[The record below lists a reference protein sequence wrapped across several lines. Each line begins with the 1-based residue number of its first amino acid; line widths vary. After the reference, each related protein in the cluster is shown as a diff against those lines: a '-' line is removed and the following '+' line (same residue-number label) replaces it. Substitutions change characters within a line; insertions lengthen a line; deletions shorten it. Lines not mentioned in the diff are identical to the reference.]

1 MAHIDCRW
9 EQARFIFYIISHCC
23 EFLWRLRV
31 VPTGFA
37 GPQVGATLAGGPFVH
52 CFYASWSLRAKLASA
67 PRIDSF
73 DALFLGCPGGLAV
86 GVSEGPRP
94 LCFSATL
101 LLLFPVPV
109 RANLTFLG
117 MSIYQE
123 PTTVRGGKTR
133 GENRA
138 PSMLAL
144 VVFRAF
150 LPSSSPLQ
158 QRHDQ
163 STGTSGPRPVSRVLH
178 VVFSLFYRTRG
189 APLPTTRATRIST
202 IAPLG
207 STL

>member
-1 MAHIDCRW
+1 MP
-9 EQARFIFYIISHCC
+9 
-23 EFLWRLRV
+23 
-31 VPTGFA
+31 VPL
-37 GPQVGATLAGGPFVH
+37 V
-52 CFYASWSLRAKLASA
+52 
-67 PRIDSF
+67 
-73 DALFLGCPGGLAV
+73 
-86 GVSEGPRP
+86 
-94 LCFSATL
+94 LCTL
-101 LLLFPVPV
+101 LFIMASTSSSCRVGRPPLHQHTSCRFSRLGRAVPPV
-109 RANLTFLG
+109 RASSLARLERARSGLELYEAERGNRSTNTLVYHVFA
-117 MSIYQE
+117 QE
-123 PTTVRGGKTR
+123 PTAVRGGKTR